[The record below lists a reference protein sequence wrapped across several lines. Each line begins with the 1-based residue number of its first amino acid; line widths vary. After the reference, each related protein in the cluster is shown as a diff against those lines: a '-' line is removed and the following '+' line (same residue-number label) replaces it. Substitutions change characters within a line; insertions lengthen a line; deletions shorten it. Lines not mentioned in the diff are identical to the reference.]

1 MELNMNFTF
10 SSYKFRITGMIIL
23 FISII
28 TVTLMI
34 LCSTAIKR
42 SAVSFM
48 AEQSMKLIE
57 RAMPLLDAEK
67 IKDLIRTDDAKDPYY
82 IETCTRMNELRI
94 QINAKYLYVMAP
106 VRGKDFKYVLDGN
119 NFDDE
124 ENFSPIG
131 TVENISSYGKWPF
144 ICLNEQKTTMAD
156 FSELDGWGWAATVY
170 APIIDKSGASI
181 AFLGCDYEASKTV
194 ATMHAERQKILVFGL
209 IAIIASAVIV
219 FFLLNI
225 IFTRINKVT
234 ASMYDIATGKSD
246 LTSKLPAKGSTEI
259 DDLAKAFN
267 SVSDYL
273 QSIIKNIKNSMTSLS
288 DNSHGMSSQ
297 NKNILDSMKTMID
310 VNTRISRKAGEQSEL
325 TLNAQSDIKTLLNKV
340 QILDGNVDN
349 QSEAMSKSSS
359 AVEEISANINTAHSL
374 IQNVSSEYKSIV
386 ELTVTEQKKQQKIT
400 EEIHKIAEQAQS
412 LVDANNMI
420 TEISQRT
427 NLLAMNA
434 AIEAAHA
441 GKFGV
446 GFSVVA
452 SEIRQL
458 AETSANHTKTIG
470 TTVSDI
476 ETAIQQIQQ
485 DSIESVKSFGVLRT
499 SISDME
505 KQLDEIKSGM
515 DEQNVGAHEILD
527 VMRVLKNC
535 ASDVQETATQIK
547 TECAA
552 ITDKI
557 SQLSSHAND
566 VTQHTKYGIEILAE
580 VQKLTQDASKQ
591 ANTNKMLSDEIS
603 DMLSHYNV

>member
-1 MELNMNFTF
+1 MELNMNSIF
-10 SSYKFRITGMIIL
+10 SSYKFRITGMILL

-42 SAVSFM
+42 SAVTFM
-48 AEQSMKLIE
+48 AEQSMKLVD
-57 RAMPLLDAEK
+57 RALPLLDAEK
-67 IKDLIRTDDAKDPYY
+67 LKDLIRTDNAEDPYY

-94 QINAKYLYVMAP
+94 QMNAEYIYVMAP
-106 VRGKDFKYVLDGN
+106 VKGKDFKYVLDGN

-131 TVENISSYGKWPF
+131 TVEDISSYGKWPF
-144 ICLNEQKTTMAD
+144 ICLNEQKITAAD
-156 FSELDGWGWAATVY
+156 FVNMDEWGWAATVY
-170 APIIDKSGASI
+170 APVIDKSGRSI
-181 AFLGCDYEASKTV
+181 AFLGCDYDATKTV
-194 ATMHAERQKILVFGL
+194 AAMKAERQKILVFGL
-209 IAIIASAVIV
+209 IAIIAAAIIV
-219 FFLLNI
+219 FLLINI

-234 ASMYDIATGKSD
+234 VSMHDIATGKSD

-259 DDLAKAFN
+259 DNLAKGFN

-273 QSIIKNIKNSMTSLS
+273 QSIIKNIKNSMASLS
-288 DNSHGMSSQ
+288 DNSHEMSSQ

-310 VNTRISRKAGEQSEL
+310 VNTRISKKAGEQSEL
-325 TLNAQSDIKTLLNKV
+325 TLNAQSDIKTLLSKV

-359 AVEEISANINTAHSL
+359 AVEEISANINTAHNL
-374 IQNVSSEYKSIV
+374 IQEAYSEYKNIV

-400 EEIHKIAEQAQS
+400 DEIHKIAEQAQS
-412 LVDANNMI
+412 LIEANNMI

-452 SEIRQL
+452 SEIRRL

-485 DSIESVKSFGVLRT
+485 DSIESVKTFGELGT
-499 SISDME
+499 NISDME
-505 KQLDEIKSGM
+505 KHLDEIKNGM
-515 DEQNVGAHEILD
+515 DEQSVGAKEILD

-535 ASDVQETATQIK
+535 ASDVQETATQMK

-603 DMLSHYNV
+603 DMLAHYNV